1 MNKKSATKEIVQP
14 NCKLDVRG
22 DLLRSVPFKAD
33 LLRSVPFKAG
43 PNSGIMDFQ
52 SRVFRDGIF
61 LNPGI
66 AGFFGVGTF
75 PVSNTAW
82 KLNKN
87 ICVGPVGH
95 T

>member
-1 MNKKSATKEIVQP
+1 MPQLKVAAPKKEVKRDMQGLAESWIF
-14 NCKLDVRG
+14 NHG
-22 DLLRSVPFKAD
+22 I
-33 LLRSVPFKAG
+33 
-43 PNSGIMDFQ
+43 SGMGFNESWD
-52 SRVFRDGIF
+52 
-61 LNPGI
+61 